1 MKLYELTESYV
12 KLMDLEGDFESAL
25 GVIDDEIEVKA
36 DNIAKVIKE
45 LEGDSLK
52 FKEEIDRLSS
62 IRKSTENRISDL
74 KSYLEFNMKRVNKT
88 KFKTDLFS
96 FNIQKNRGSV
106 KVLDENKVP
115 EKYLVH
121 KTSVDKTKIYQDLKD
136 GIDVEGVVLQES
148 ESLRIRWWK
157 LLRQVI

>member
-12 KLMDLEGDFESAL
+12 RLMDLEGDFESAL

-74 KSYLEFNMKRVNKT
+74 KSYLEFNMKRVNKK

-106 KVLDENKVP
+106 KVLDESKVP

-136 GIDVEGVVLQES
+136 GVEVEGVILQES
-148 ESLRIRWWK
+148 ESLRIR
-157 LLRQVI
+157 

>member
-25 GVIDDEIEVKA
+25 DVIDDEIEVKA
-36 DNIAKVIKE
+36 DGIAKVIKE

-62 IRKSTENRISDL
+62 MRKSTENRISDL

-96 FNIQKNRGSV
+96 FNIQKNRSSV

-115 EKYLVH
+115 EKYLIQ

-136 GIDVEGVVLQES
+136 GVEVEGVILQES
-148 ESLRIRWWK
+148 ESLRIR
-157 LLRQVI
+157 

>member
-148 ESLRIRWWK
+148 ESLRIR
-157 LLRQVI
+157 